1 MTQCTTC
8 ALRTRKPQSGIYNMR
23 CVHCC
28 ARLIR
33 SARPL
38 KHAQESMFACIAR
51 HEDAPTK
58 DAVIAEIRS
67 MDQQAQKGGAA

>member
-1 MTQCTTC
+1 MSQCTTC
-8 ALRTRKPQSGIYNMR
+8 AARKHNPKSGRYNMV

-38 KHAQESMFACIAR
+38 KHAQEALFAAIAR
-51 HEDAPTK
+51 HEGAPTK
-58 DAVIAEIRS
+58 PAIVQTINALDVECA
-67 MDQQAQKGGAA
+67 KGGAA

>member
-1 MTQCTTC
+1 MSQCTSC
-8 ALRTRKPQSGIYNMR
+8 AARKHNPKSGRYNML

-38 KHAQESMFACIAR
+38 KHAQEALFAAIVQTIKAIDVECA
-51 HEDAPTK
+51 
-58 DAVIAEIRS
+58 
-67 MDQQAQKGGAA
+67 KGGAA